1 MTWEKRR
8 KTPARYLTKSTRVD
22 GRVKRDYIGTMSDP
36 LVANLARCD
45 RLTLA
50 NKQAQREVRKEESK
64 RYETIRSAI
73 DQYWNQLEAV
83 LDEWLK
89 RRQYRR
95 QRKMHWVKTERKT
108 MKIHKPPQDV
118 RKTISLTRDEFDT
131 LLKKAELGNAD
142 AIHELRDRMSDD
154 WDIWKPFGD
163 LKEHVKLTFLA
174 LMAESSVVAQES
186 MSLRIQELANDL
198 HLPNQ
203 SPMRTLVVDAVV
215 TSWLDYHYTLMLSTE
230 SSEIK
235 GRAEQLERRLQRA
248 QKRYLE
254 AIECLERISKLENS
268 REVAEQSC

>member
-36 LVANLARCD
+36 LAPIWPDATDSRWQ
-45 RLTLA
+45 TS
-50 NKQAQREVRKEESK
+50 KPRERYEKRRKSK

-142 AIHELRDRMSDD
+142 AVHELRDRMSDD

-186 MSLRIQELANDL
+186 MSLR
-198 HLPNQ
+198 
-203 SPMRTLVVDAVV
+203 
-215 TSWLDYHYTLMLSTE
+215 
-230 SSEIK
+230 
-235 GRAEQLERRLQRA
+235 
-248 QKRYLE
+248 
-254 AIECLERISKLENS
+254 NS
-268 REVAEQSC
+268 RAGE